1 MIYWRRAI
9 NPFGKQMSFFSK
21 FIKKIYLLIIIKDSR
36 VLFYN
41 AINEKLELKK
51 DVTIYEASFL
61 ELSDLFEGDSIPK
74 IKILLDT
81 NNESYLEVAIPD
93 IGKVNIKEALRERL
107 SSESENFQIL
117 HPILMQKPAEEDP
130 YWRFTVVRVNLNDD
144 AVKFINMLLKKIE
157 KIDSFYLAALENI
170 NLCKKLHNLYGYN
183 TISRIKQSKKNHYHI
198 IYLYHST
205 DYLYEAVFKE
215 GKLFSINSHKIA
227 DDDIASYISER
238 ATDAYCRI
246 SSTCKTD
253 NIDTLMVIPNYLK
266 QHIFYNNRVCILS
279 SIEVAQKLNINN
291 DIDKVIQY
299 SGDLLFSSFAI
310 KHYCKINI
318 NNLGKIN
325 LLQTVYDHSIIPML
339 FIVIL
344 LLMWT
349 NKIDSWHKKE
359 QEFKRTLD
367 NEIQYTKIKHQEEL
381 STLSQRTSILATD
394 PNLQRLHGIIK
405 TNQYYIDTMK
415 LIRLAKTND
424 VVLENF
430 TYSRI
435 KNITGNS
442 IIIFDVHNNINAVN
456 KEEPSFNH
464 IAEFINN
471 LKDLLPNKEISFY
484 RLTNASQNVDA
495 QKKMLTEVKIIER

>member
-1 MIYWRRAI
+1 
-9 NPFGKQMSFFSK
+9 MSFFNK
-21 FIKKIYLLIIIKDSR
+21 FIKKRYLLIIIRESR

-41 AINEKLELKK
+41 VINEQLELKK

-61 ELSDLFEGDSIPK
+61 ELDDLVDKGIRPK

-93 IGKVNIKEALRERL
+93 VGKVNIKEALREKL
-107 SSESENFQIL
+107 NSESGNFQIL
-117 HPILMQKPAEEDP
+117 HPILMQKPTEEDP
-130 YWRFTVVRVNLNDD
+130 YWRFTVVGLNLNDD
-144 AVKFINMLLKKIE
+144 AIKFINMLLKKSE
-157 KIDSFYLAALENI
+157 RIDSFYLAAVENI
-170 NLCKKLHNLYGYN
+170 NLCKNLHDLYGY
-183 TISRIKQSKKNHYHI
+183 KSKKNHYNI
-198 IYLYHST
+198 IHLYHFT
-205 DYLYEAVFKE
+205 AYLYEAVFKE
-215 GKLFSINSHKIA
+215 GMLFCINSHKIA

-246 SSTCKTD
+246 SSICKTD
-253 NIDTLMVIPNYLK
+253 NVDTLMVIPNYLK
-266 QHIFYNNRVCILS
+266 EHISYNNRVCMLS
-279 SIEVAQKLNINN
+279 SIQIAEKLNITNKV
-291 DIDKVIQY
+291 DKVIQC
-299 SGDLLFSSFAI
+299 SDDLLFSSFAR
-310 KHYCKINI
+310 KHYCKIHI
-318 NNLGKIN
+318 NNLRKIN
-325 LLQTVYDHSIIPML
+325 LLQTIFDYSTIPMI
-339 FIVIL
+339 FILIL
-344 LLMWT
+344 LLTWT

-359 QEFKRTLD
+359 REFKEILES
-367 NEIQYTKIKHQEEL
+367 EIQYVQIKHQDEM
-381 STLSQRTSILATD
+381 STLSQRTSLLATD
-394 PNLQRLHGIIK
+394 PNLTRLHSIIK

-442 IIIFDVHNNINAVN
+442 IIIFDVHNNINAIN

-484 RLTNASQNVDA
+484 RLTNASQNIDT
-495 QKKMLTEVKIIER
+495 QKKMLTEVKIIEH